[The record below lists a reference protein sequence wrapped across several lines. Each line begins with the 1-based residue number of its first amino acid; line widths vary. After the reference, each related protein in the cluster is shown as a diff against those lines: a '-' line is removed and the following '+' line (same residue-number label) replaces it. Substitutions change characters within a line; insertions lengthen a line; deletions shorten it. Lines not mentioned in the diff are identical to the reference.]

1 MDYKTLFSQT
11 KDLTLLLVEDYAP
24 LRQDMAE
31 VLEDFF
37 KEVVVAQSAT
47 DALEIYQEYYKD
59 HQTYFDLV
67 ISDIEMPVMNGVE
80 FSRVLRELN
89 KDQQIIIISAHT
101 DSDYLLPL
109 INMGVA
115 QFITKPLKH
124 DQFLNVLFTVSKK
137 CLTKEI
143 EKTETSLID
152 LGEGHIWDKEKLVLK
167 QGDRVIS
174 LTKHELMLMELMISQ
189 IEQVCSNEKIMHY
202 FYSKDIDI
210 GEKNIRN
217 QVFKLRKKLPEKM
230 ISSTYGMGYKLM
242 PIR

>member
-115 QFITKPLKH
+115 QFITKPLEH